1 MKIKTNEKEI
11 DIANVDTVTLDE
23 NIIFIQHGIYCET
36 LNINKA
42 ESIEAFINRHND
54 WECEIVDHIVELVA
68 DDFFSI
74 LETDYREEK
83 TINYEETIDSL
94 LHFYLPE
101 ESRV

>member
-23 NIIFIQHGIYCET
+23 NVVFIQSGIYCDA
-36 LNINKA
+36 LNINEA
-42 ESIEAFINRHND
+42 ESIVAFRNRHND
-54 WECEIVDHIVELVA
+54 WECEIVDHIVEMVA
-68 DDFFSI
+68 DDFFYI
-74 LETDYREEK
+74 LESEYQQEK
-83 TINYEETIDSL
+83 TINYEETIAGL